1 MSDVLGNGRAPAPPT
16 VPAAPSRRGALTP
29 RTMAGRVAL
38 LTTAVAAVAVLIA
51 GAVSYGLVRDAAE
64 AEARKN
70 LSRQAD
76 VVAEGGIRPGGRP
89 APGRTLRTLERQGIV
104 VVRTDTDG
112 EVGTGSDPAVTAA
125 RQHAT
130 ALRSGKQV
138 SASSVVDGETY
149 LVEAR
154 PVRTGGA
161 IVLVQRL
168 EDSRALGRQLVGR
181 TVLAL
186 IIGLA
191 VAALAAWWLAGRFSR
206 PLRRTAAAA
215 HTLAAGA
222 RQVRVPEDGPAEV
235 AEVAASL
242 NALAAALEA
251 SEGRQREFL
260 LSISHELRTPLTAVK
275 GFAES
280 LADGVT
286 SGDDVRSAGTTML
299 AEADRLDRLVS
310 DLLDLARLG
319 AQDFRIDLADVDLVE
334 LVAAAADVWRAR
346 CEALGVRF
354 DAELPGGPVPVRTDP
369 TRTRQILDGLAE
381 NALRVTPAGAPIVFR
396 VGTAPGWGVLEVS
409 DGGPGLTPDDLAVAF
424 ERSILYERYRGVRRV
439 GTGVGLALVRGLT
452 TRLGGHAAAGRAP
465 EGGARFTVWLPAAG
479 RDKPP
484 APTDRV
490 TADLPP
496 ALRPPS
502 H

>member
-1 MSDVLGNGRAPAPPT
+1 MNEVRTDGRGGHVTEPLP
-16 VPAAPSRRGALTP
+16 VPARRRRLP
-29 RTMAGRVAL
+29 RVWRPDTMAGRVVL
-38 LTTAVAAVAVLIA
+38 LTTSVAAVAVLIA
-51 GAVSYGLVRDAAE
+51 GAISFGLVQDAAE

-76 VVAEGGIRPGGRP
+76 VLSEGVGTRQGRFP
-89 APGRTLRTLERQGIV
+89 LRTAQTLERQGIE
-104 VVRTDTDG
+104 VVRTDRTG
-112 EVGTGSDPAVTAA
+112 ELPAVRTPPFQAS

-130 ALRSGKQV
+130 AVRAGSVV
-138 SASSVVDGETY
+138 SATSVIDGETY

-154 PVRTGGA
+154 PLDNGGSV
-161 IVLVQRL
+161 VLVQRVS
-168 EDSRALGRQLVGR
+168 DSRALGRQIVAR

-191 VAALAAWWLAGRFSR
+191 VAVLAAWWLARRFSR
-206 PLRRTAAAA
+206 PLRRTATAA
-215 HTLAAGA
+215 HALAGGE
-222 RQVRVPEDGPAEV
+222 RQVRVREDGPAEV

-242 NALAAALEA
+242 NALAAALET

-286 SGDDVRSAGTTML
+286 SGGDVRGVGGTML

-319 AQDFRIDLADVDLVE
+319 AQDFRIDLAEVDLVE
-334 LVAAAADVWRAR
+334 LVRAAGDVWSAR
-346 CEALGVRF
+346 CEPHGVRF
-354 DAELPGGPVPVRTDP
+354 DVELPDEPVIVHTDP
-369 TRTRQILDGLAE
+369 TRARQILDGLAE

-396 VGTAPGWGVLEVS
+396 VGDSPGWGVLEVS

-439 GTGVGLALVRGLT
+439 GTGVGLALVHGLT
-452 TRLGGHAAAGRAP
+452 TRLGGHASAGRAP
-465 EGGARFTVWLPAAG
+465 EGGARFTVWLPAS
-479 RDKPP
+479 
-484 APTDRV
+484 RV
-490 TADLPP
+490 SDF
-496 ALRPPS
+496 
-502 H
+502 